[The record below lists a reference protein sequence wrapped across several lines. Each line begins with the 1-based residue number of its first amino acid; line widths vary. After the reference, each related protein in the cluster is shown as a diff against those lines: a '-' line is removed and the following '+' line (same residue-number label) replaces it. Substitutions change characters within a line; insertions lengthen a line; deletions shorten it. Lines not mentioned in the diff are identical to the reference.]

1 MQKYLDPSLGS
12 DNIHQFRDIIRH
24 AVILKNILEQHL
36 LYLIIFITIH
46 IQSSY
51 DYLQLYV

>member
-51 DYLQLYV
+51 DYLQLCV